1 MNKIKIA
8 TLGLCAAAVVSCG
21 NNTGNG
27 ALIGAGSGAVLGAI
41 VGKLA
46 GNTAVGAA
54 IGTAVGTGAGA
65 LIGKHMDK
73 VKAEAEADLNNAKV
87 EEVTDV
93 NGLKAVKI
101 TFDSG
106 LLFNTS
112 SSELSAASKTNLNNL
127 AKLMKKYS
135 TCAIDAYG
143 HTDNQGW
150 RNSTAEQSA
159 QKNLQLS
166 QQRSLAVAQYLLD
179 IQGNFLDASQSENLE
194 KYLTVNGHSM
204 ANPVL
209 DADGNVDKDA
219 SRRVE
224 VKFRLKDEEMIDELN
239 QLLSGS
245 DDTTAASDANA
256 SAENKKDN

>member
-1 MNKIKIA
+1 M
-8 TLGLCAAAVVSCG
+8 GLCAAAVVSCG

-112 SSELSAASKTNLNNL
+112 SSELSVASKTNLNNL

-166 QQRSLAVAQYLLD
+166 QQRAESVVNYLKANGVASNQFKNVV
-179 IQGNFLDASQSENLE
+179 GKGSSE
-194 KYLTVNGHSM
+194 
-204 ANPVL
+204 PV
-209 DADGNVDKDA
+209 ADNTTQAGMQQN
-219 SRRVE
+219 RRVE
-224 VKFRLKDEEMIDELN
+224 VFLYASEQMVKEAQQGTLN
-239 QLLSGS
+239 
-245 DDTTAASDANA
+245 
-256 SAENKKDN
+256 

>member
-46 GNTAVGAA
+46 GNTAVGTA
-54 IGTAVGTGAGA
+54 IGAAVGTGAGA

-93 NGLKAVKI
+93 NGWKAVKI

-106 LLFNTS
+106 LLFTTS

-127 AKLMKKYS
+127 ANLMKKYS

-166 QQRSLAVAQYLLD
+166 QQRAESVVNYLKANGVAS
-179 IQGNFLDASQSENLE
+179 SQFKNVVGKGSSE
-194 KYLTVNGHSM
+194 
-204 ANPVL
+204 PV
-209 DADGNVDKDA
+209 ADNTTQAGMQQN
-219 SRRVE
+219 RRVE
-224 VKFRLKDEEMIDELN
+224 VFLYASEQMVKEAQQGTLN
-239 QLLSGS
+239 
-245 DDTTAASDANA
+245 
-256 SAENKKDN
+256 

>member
-46 GNTAVGAA
+46 GNTAV
-54 IGTAVGTGAGA
+54 
-65 LIGKHMDK
+65 
-73 VKAEAEADLNNAKV
+73 EAEADLNNAKV

-166 QQRSLAVAQYLLD
+166 QQRAESVVNYLKANGVAS
-179 IQGNFLDASQSENLE
+179 SQFKNVVGKGSSE
-194 KYLTVNGHSM
+194 
-204 ANPVL
+204 PV
-209 DADGNVDKDA
+209 ADNTTQAGMQQN
-219 SRRVE
+219 RRVE
-224 VKFRLKDEEMIDELN
+224 VFLYASEQMVKEAQQGTLN
-239 QLLSGS
+239 
-245 DDTTAASDANA
+245 
-256 SAENKKDN
+256 

>member
-1 MNKIKIA
+1 MNKMKLA

-27 ALIGAGSGAVLGAI
+27 ALIGAGGGALVGAI
-41 VGKLA
+41 IGKLA

-73 VKAEAEADLNNAKV
+73 VKAEAEASLNNAKV

-106 LLFNTS
+106 ILFSTS
-112 SSELSAASKTNLNNL
+112 SAELSSASKTNLNSL

-135 TCAIDAYG
+135 TCSVDIYG

-150 RNSTAEQSA
+150 KNATQEESDN
-159 QKNLQLS
+159 KNLALS
-166 QQRSLAVAQYLLD
+166 KQRAQTVADYMKAQGVATSQMQNIVGKGSTDPVASNDTKDGMQQ
-179 IQGNFLDASQSENLE
+179 N
-194 KYLTVNGHSM
+194 
-204 ANPVL
+204 
-209 DADGNVDKDA
+209 
-219 SRRVE
+219 RRVE
-224 VKFRLKDEEMIDELN
+224 IFMYASEEMVKEAQQGTLKVN
-239 QLLSGS
+239 
-245 DDTTAASDANA
+245 
-256 SAENKKDN
+256 

>member
-1 MNKIKIA
+1 MNKMKLA

-27 ALIGAGSGAVLGAI
+27 ALIGAGGGALVGAI
-41 VGKLA
+41 IGKLA

-73 VKAEAEADLNNAKV
+73 VKAEAEASLNNAKV

-106 LLFNTS
+106 ILFSTS
-112 SSELSAASKTNLNNL
+112 SAELSSASKTNLNSL
-127 AKLMKKYS
+127 ATLMKKYS
-135 TCAIDAYG
+135 TCSVDIYG

-150 RNSTAEQSA
+150 KNATQTESA
-159 QKNLQLS
+159 NKNLALS
-166 QQRSLAVAQYLLD
+166 KQRAQSVADYMKAQGVASSQMQNIVGKGSTEPVASNDTKDGMQQ
-179 IQGNFLDASQSENLE
+179 N
-194 KYLTVNGHSM
+194 
-204 ANPVL
+204 
-209 DADGNVDKDA
+209 
-219 SRRVE
+219 RRVE
-224 VKFRLKDEEMIDELN
+224 IFMYASEEMVKEAQQGTLKVN
-239 QLLSGS
+239 
-245 DDTTAASDANA
+245 
-256 SAENKKDN
+256 

>member
-1 MNKIKIA
+1 MKNLKMMTA
-8 TLGLCAAAVVSCG
+8 GLCVLAVCSCSTK
-21 NNTGNG
+21 TGTG
-27 ALIGAGSGAVLGAI
+27 ALIGTGAGAALGAI
-41 VGKLA
+41 IGKIA

-54 IGTAVGTGAGA
+54 IGGAVGAGTGAI
-65 LIGKHMDK
+65 IGKHMDK

-166 QQRSLAVAQYLLD
+166 QQRAESVVNYLKANGVAS
-179 IQGNFLDASQSENLE
+179 SQFKNVVGKGSSE
-194 KYLTVNGHSM
+194 
-204 ANPVL
+204 PV
-209 DADGNVDKDA
+209 ADNTTQAGMQQN
-219 SRRVE
+219 RRVE
-224 VKFRLKDEEMIDELN
+224 VFLYASEQMVKEAQQGTLN
-239 QLLSGS
+239 
-245 DDTTAASDANA
+245 
-256 SAENKKDN
+256 

>member
-21 NNTGNG
+21 NNIGNG

-166 QQRSLAVAQYLLD
+166 QQRAESVVNYLKANGVAS
-179 IQGNFLDASQSENLE
+179 SQFKNVVGKGSSE
-194 KYLTVNGHSM
+194 
-204 ANPVL
+204 PV
-209 DADGNVDKDA
+209 ADNTTQAGMQQN
-219 SRRVE
+219 RRVE
-224 VKFRLKDEEMIDELN
+224 VFLYASEQMVKEAQQGTLN
-239 QLLSGS
+239 
-245 DDTTAASDANA
+245 
-256 SAENKKDN
+256 

>member
-8 TLGLCAAAVVSCG
+8 TLGLCAAAVVNCG

-46 GNTAVGAA
+46 GNTVVGAA

-106 LLFNTS
+106 LLFTTS
-112 SSELSAASKTNLNNL
+112 SSELSAASKTNLDNL

-166 QQRSLAVAQYLLD
+166 QQRAESVVNYLKANGVAS
-179 IQGNFLDASQSENLE
+179 SQFKNVVGKGSSE
-194 KYLTVNGHSM
+194 
-204 ANPVL
+204 PV
-209 DADGNVDKDA
+209 ADNTTQAGMQQN
-219 SRRVE
+219 RRVE
-224 VKFRLKDEEMIDELN
+224 VFLYASEQMVKEAQQGTLN
-239 QLLSGS
+239 
-245 DDTTAASDANA
+245 
-256 SAENKKDN
+256 

>member
-1 MNKIKIA
+1 MNKMKLA
-8 TLGLCAAAVVSCG
+8 TLGLCTAAVVSCG
-21 NNTGNG
+21 TNTGTG
-27 ALIGAGSGAVLGAI
+27 ALIGAGGGALVGAI

-73 VKAEAEADLNNAKV
+73 VKAEAEAELNNATV
-87 EEVTDV
+87 EEVTDA

-112 SSELSAASKTNLNNL
+112 SAELSTASKTNLSNL

-135 TCAIDAYG
+135 TCAVDIYG

-150 RNSTAEQSA
+150 KNATQEESDN
-159 QKNLQLS
+159 KNLALSKQRAQSVADYMTAQGVASSQLQNIVGKGS
-166 QQRSLAVAQYLLD
+166 SEPVASNDTKEGMQQ
-179 IQGNFLDASQSENLE
+179 N
-194 KYLTVNGHSM
+194 
-204 ANPVL
+204 
-209 DADGNVDKDA
+209 
-219 SRRVE
+219 RRVE
-224 VKFRLKDEEMIDELN
+224 IYLYASEEMVKEAQQGTLKVN
-239 QLLSGS
+239 
-245 DDTTAASDANA
+245 
-256 SAENKKDN
+256 

>member
-1 MNKIKIA
+1 MNSIKIA
-8 TLGLCAAAVVSCG
+8 TLGLCAAVVSCG

-27 ALIGAGSGAVLGAI
+27 ALIGAGGGAVIGAI
-41 VGKLA
+41 IGKIA

-73 VKAEAEADLNNAKV
+73 VKAEAEAELNNAKV

-106 LLFNTS
+106 LLFKTS
-112 SSELSAASKTNLNNL
+112 SSELSSASKTNLDNL
-127 AKLMKKYS
+127 AKLMTKYS

-150 RNSTAEQSA
+150 KNSTEEQSV
-159 QKNLQLS
+159 QKNLELS
-166 QQRSLAVAQYLLD
+166 QQRAQSVVNYLKAAGVA
-179 IQGNFLDASQSENLE
+179 NSQFKNVVGKGSSE
-194 KYLTVNGHSM
+194 
-204 ANPVL
+204 PV
-209 DADGNVDKDA
+209 ADNSTKAGQDQN
-219 SRRVE
+219 RRVE
-224 VKFRLKDEEMIDELN
+224 IYMYASEQMVKEAQQGKLN
-239 QLLSGS
+239 
-245 DDTTAASDANA
+245 
-256 SAENKKDN
+256 

>member
-1 MNKIKIA
+1 MNSIKIA

-27 ALIGAGSGAVLGAI
+27 ALIGAGGGAVLGAI
-41 VGKLA
+41 IGKIA

-73 VKAEAEADLNNAKV
+73 VKAEAEAELNNAKV

-106 LLFNTS
+106 LLFKTS
-112 SSELSAASKTNLNNL
+112 SSELSSASKTNLDNL

-159 QKNLQLS
+159 QKNLELS
-166 QQRSLAVAQYLLD
+166 QQRAQSVVDYLKVA
-179 IQGNFLDASQSENLE
+179 GVANSQFKNVVGKGSSE
-194 KYLTVNGHSM
+194 
-204 ANPVL
+204 PV
-209 DADGNVDKDA
+209 ADNSTKAGQDQN
-219 SRRVE
+219 RRVE
-224 VKFRLKDEEMIDELN
+224 IYMYASEQMVKEAQQGKLN
-239 QLLSGS
+239 
-245 DDTTAASDANA
+245 
-256 SAENKKDN
+256 

>member
-1 MNKIKIA
+1 
-8 TLGLCAAAVVSCG
+8 
-21 NNTGNG
+21 
-27 ALIGAGSGAVLGAI
+27 
-41 VGKLA
+41 
-46 GNTAVGAA
+46 
-54 IGTAVGTGAGA
+54 
-65 LIGKHMDK
+65 MDK

-166 QQRSLAVAQYLLD
+166 QQRAESVVNYLKANGVAS
-179 IQGNFLDASQSENLE
+179 SQFKNVVGKGSSE
-194 KYLTVNGHSM
+194 
-204 ANPVL
+204 PV
-209 DADGNVDKDA
+209 ADNTTQAGMQQN
-219 SRRVE
+219 RRVE
-224 VKFRLKDEEMIDELN
+224 VFLYASEQMVKEAQQGTLN
-239 QLLSGS
+239 
-245 DDTTAASDANA
+245 
-256 SAENKKDN
+256 

>member
-1 MNKIKIA
+1 MNKMKIA

-21 NNTGNG
+21 NSTGNG
-27 ALIGAGSGAVLGAI
+27 ALIGAGGGAVLGAI
-41 VGKLA
+41 IGKIA

-73 VKAEAEADLNNAKV
+73 VKAEAEAELNNAKV

-112 SSELSAASKTNLNNL
+112 SAELSAASKTNLDNL

-150 RNSTAEQSA
+150 RNATAEESV
-159 QKNLQLS
+159 QKNQQLS
-166 QQRSLAVAQYLLD
+166 EQRARSVVNYLKAAGVAD
-179 IQGNFLDASQSENLE
+179 SQFKNVAGKGSSE
-194 KYLTVNGHSM
+194 
-204 ANPVL
+204 PV
-209 DADGNVDKDA
+209 ADNSTKAGQEQN
-219 SRRVE
+219 RRVE
-224 VKFRLKDEEMIDELN
+224 IYMYASEQMVKQAQQGKLN
-239 QLLSGS
+239 
-245 DDTTAASDANA
+245 
-256 SAENKKDN
+256 

>member
-46 GNTAVGAA
+46 GNTVVGTA
-54 IGTAVGTGAGA
+54 IGAAVGTGAGA

-93 NGLKAVKI
+93 NGWKAVKI

-106 LLFNTS
+106 LLFTTS
-112 SSELSAASKTNLNNL
+112 SSELSAASKTNLDNL

-166 QQRSLAVAQYLLD
+166 QQRAESVVNYLKANGVAS
-179 IQGNFLDASQSENLE
+179 SQFKNVVGKGSSE
-194 KYLTVNGHSM
+194 
-204 ANPVL
+204 PV
-209 DADGNVDKDA
+209 ADNTTQAGMQQN
-219 SRRVE
+219 RRVE
-224 VKFRLKDEEMIDELN
+224 VFLYASEQMVKEAQQGTLN
-239 QLLSGS
+239 
-245 DDTTAASDANA
+245 
-256 SAENKKDN
+256 

>member
-1 MNKIKIA
+1 MNKMKLA

-27 ALIGAGSGAVLGAI
+27 ALIGAGGGALVGAI
-41 VGKLA
+41 IGKLA

-73 VKAEAEADLNNAKV
+73 VKAEAEASLNNAKV

-106 LLFNTS
+106 ILFSTS
-112 SSELSAASKTNLNNL
+112 SAELSNASKTNLNSL
-127 AKLMKKYS
+127 ATLMKKYS
-135 TCAIDAYG
+135 TCSVDIYG

-150 RNSTAEQSA
+150 KNATQAESDN
-159 QKNLQLS
+159 KNLALS
-166 QQRSLAVAQYLLD
+166 KQRAQSVADYMKAHGVASSQMQNIVGKGSTEPVASNDTKDGMQQ
-179 IQGNFLDASQSENLE
+179 N
-194 KYLTVNGHSM
+194 
-204 ANPVL
+204 
-209 DADGNVDKDA
+209 
-219 SRRVE
+219 RRVE
-224 VKFRLKDEEMIDELN
+224 IFMYASEEMVKEAQQGTLKVN
-239 QLLSGS
+239 
-245 DDTTAASDANA
+245 
-256 SAENKKDN
+256 

>member
-101 TFDSG
+101 TFDLG
-106 LLFNTS
+106 LLFTTS

-166 QQRSLAVAQYLLD
+166 QQRAESVVNYLKANGVASNQFKNVV
-179 IQGNFLDASQSENLE
+179 GKGSSE
-194 KYLTVNGHSM
+194 
-204 ANPVL
+204 PV
-209 DADGNVDKDA
+209 ADNTTQTGMQQN
-219 SRRVE
+219 RRVE
-224 VKFRLKDEEMIDELN
+224 VFLYASEQMVKEAQQGTLN
-239 QLLSGS
+239 
-245 DDTTAASDANA
+245 
-256 SAENKKDN
+256 

>member
-166 QQRSLAVAQYLLD
+166 QQRAESVVNYLKANGVASSQFKNVVGKGSSEPVADNTTLAGMQ
-179 IQGNFLDASQSENLE
+179 QN
-194 KYLTVNGHSM
+194 
-204 ANPVL
+204 
-209 DADGNVDKDA
+209 
-219 SRRVE
+219 RRVE
-224 VKFRLKDEEMIDELN
+224 VFLY
-239 QLLSGS
+239 
-245 DDTTAASDANA
+245 A
-256 SAENKKDN
+256 SAQMVKEAQQGTPN